1 MAKAR
6 AKRTP
11 KNFLYL
17 HLSDGSVIVESNG
30 KNNLK
35 RLREVFEYNNVFDR
49 KPQDIKSKF
58 TFKDRIE
65 VQVRMIDVAT
75 TIDLTEKEVKIL
87 KSKPTITLHSGF
99 TFSLD
104 KVARKDYD
112 FTMAY
117 SDAGD
122 LYNTRFADFDNII
135 IRKNSIAQSE

>member
-1 MAKAR
+1 MARAR

-17 HLSDGSVIVESNG
+17 HLNDGSVIVEDNG
-30 KNNLK
+30 KNNLQ

-49 KPQDIKSKF
+49 KPQDVKATFS
-58 TFKDRIE
+58 FKDKFE

-75 TIDLTEKEVKIL
+75 TIDLTEKEVKVL
-87 KSKPTITLHSGF
+87 KLKPTITLNSGF
-99 TFSLD
+99 KFSLNV
-104 KVARKDYD
+104 KRNEYD
-112 FTMAY
+112 TTMAY

-135 IRKNSIAQSE
+135 IRKNSIASTE